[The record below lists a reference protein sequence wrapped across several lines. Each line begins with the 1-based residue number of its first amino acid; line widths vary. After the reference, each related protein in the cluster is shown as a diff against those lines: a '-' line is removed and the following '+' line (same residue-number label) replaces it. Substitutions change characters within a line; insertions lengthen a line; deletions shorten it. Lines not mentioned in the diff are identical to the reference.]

1 MPAGVPAGLT
11 VAVERVALS
20 PHADRDIAN
29 STTVASSA
37 HTLRGRLCPCRLA
50 SSTRTRRGKNGVSK
64 KIDGGT
70 PIAGGMV
77 DPATDRAV
85 VLTLA
90 VTCAGVPLRAAELGV
105 TVQVAPCG
113 APLQLSAIVPL
124 KLFVPDSVSPKFA
137 VAPGEIVCEADEP
150 LAVEK
155 EKSFPIPVKAT
166 VCGVSLALSA
176 ITRRAARLPTAVG
189 VD

>member
-1 MPAGVPAGLT
+1 
-11 VAVERVALS
+11 
-20 PHADRDIAN
+20 
-29 STTVASSA
+29 
-37 HTLRGRLCPCRLA
+37 
-50 SSTRTRRGKNGVSK
+50 VSK